1 MDRAYASGASATP
14 PTPPASPST
23 GYPTAG
29 NPALALPPTKPGKYW
44 YYMITEELRNVVSAA
59 GLSPLQS
66 DVTQI
71 LQALPAALASR
82 PEMARNLSVNG
93 YQKLP
98 GGLVLQWG
106 TAIVGTSTTA
116 ASLNITLPIAFPTAG
131 LFSIASGTDV
141 SIGGVSAPAR
151 AQTVTQTTLTVVHS
165 ATASFSQSIR
175 WFVIGY

>member
-29 NPALALPPTKPGKYW
+29 NPAMAVPPTKPGKYW
-44 YYMITEELRNVVSAA
+44 YFMITEELRNVVSAA

-98 GGLVLQWG
+98 GGLILQWG
-106 TAIVGTSTTA
+106 RASTSAAGTA
-116 ASLNITLPIAFPTAG
+116 AITFPIAFPTACLNTYATISAAAVAG
-131 LFSIASGTDV
+131 SNTMSIDRS
-141 SIGGVSAPAR
+141 S
-151 AQTVTQTTLTVVHS
+151 LTPVG
-165 ATASFSQSIR
+165 ATAWVGTASVRDFSF
-175 WFVIGY
+175 FAIGY